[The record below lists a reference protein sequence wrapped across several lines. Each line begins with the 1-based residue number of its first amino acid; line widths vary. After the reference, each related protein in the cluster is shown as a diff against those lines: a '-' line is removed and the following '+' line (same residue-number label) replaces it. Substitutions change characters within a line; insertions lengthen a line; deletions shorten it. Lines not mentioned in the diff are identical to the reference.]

1 MQMIFK
7 IKTII
12 MRSVFGCW
20 MVLFLTSCGPGT
32 FVGTWSDVLSK
43 QVQKKQGRTEGQRT
57 VGTTDNG
64 AVASGSDPAV
74 MRLYSEAGR
83 GLWLVNERAGLAH
96 TIIGIE
102 NRDHGLLTF
111 RETGPQTGLAVAA
124 GDLNGDGR
132 DDLILGAP
140 EADGPL
146 QGATASGWVYV
157 VFGREQFPKK
167 LDLKEAGNLSLW
179 AGRSAGRNRFGQTMI
194 TADLNGDG
202 LSDVIIGAPHASPR
216 LSRDHESTSS
226 VKAHAGS
233 VFVLYGRRDWGK
245 GSQLSEILD
254 LSQRADVIIHGAREG
269 DLTGFALAAGDVNG
283 DLRQDLLIGAPGGR
297 GDGESGRQA
306 GLTYIIHGRSH
317 FPHILHLSATWNSRL
332 HGIDG
337 SGTRLTLMQNRPD
350 RAGSSLA
357 AGDVNGDG
365 IDDVIIGAPFGDGW
379 SNEREDAGECY
390 VVFGHA
396 ALPRELTLGSQA
408 NVIIYGTEPFVH
420 AGRVV
425 TIGDLNHDGAGDV
438 VIGSY
443 GQSQQVEDAQR
454 VKGHRAHVIHG
465 GSGLSPELFLDRQ
478 DTLALLSSDSKA
490 SDSATASLENVLPDA
505 MSSRPGPIMIFDH
518 NRDGHPDVLVG
529 LPEARGLSAQ
539 SSRVSHASQKPWAS
553 RPGVLNLF
561 LSSGKPGR
569 AGIRQVIQA
578 PQPGEE
584 EMFGA
589 SIAHGDFNGDGRSD
603 LLVGAP
609 GLERS
614 ARTLVPFGSLRPAG
628 GGYLFFGR
636 PRK

>member
-1 MQMIFK
+1 MIFE
-7 IKTII
+7 INTRI
-12 MRSVFGCW
+12 MRSVFACW
-20 MVLFLTSCGPGT
+20 VLLLLTSCGPGT
-32 FVGTWSDVLSK
+32 FVGTWSDIMSK
-43 QVQKKQGRTEGQRT
+43 RGPGRTGQVEREREKAMPDA
-57 VGTTDNG
+57 GTMVSRG
-64 AVASGSDPAV
+64 DPSV
-74 MRLYSEAGR
+74 MRLYAEEGR
-83 GLWLVNERAGLAH
+83 GLWLVNEQAGLAH

-102 NRDHGLLTF
+102 NGNSGLLTF

-216 LSRDHESTSS
+216 LSRDHETTPG

-233 VFVLYGRRDWGK
+233 VFVLYGRRDWGE

-297 GDGESGRQA
+297 GDGGGGRQA

-317 FPHILHLSATWNSRL
+317 FPHVLDLSNTWNSRL

-337 SGTRLTLMQNRPD
+337 SGTRLTLAQNRPD

-357 AGDVNGDG
+357 TGDVNGDG
-365 IDDVIIGAPFGDGW
+365 IDDVVIGAPFGDGW

-396 ALPRELTLGSQA
+396 TLPRELTLGSQA

-438 VIGSY
+438 VIGSS
-443 GQSQQVEDAQR
+443 GQSQQVEGAQQ

-478 DTLALLSSDSKA
+478 DTLALLSSDSGA
-490 SDSATASLENVLPDA
+490 SDSATASLDNVLPDA
-505 MSSRPGPIMIFDH
+505 MPSRPGPIMIFDH

-539 SSRVSHASQKPWAS
+539 SSRVSHTGQKPRAS

-561 LSSGKPGR
+561 LSPGKQRR
-569 AGIRQVIQA
+569 AMIRQVIQA
-578 PQPGEE
+578 PHPGEE

-636 PRK
+636 PRE

>member
-1 MQMIFK
+1 MLL
-7 IKTII
+7 
-12 MRSVFGCW
+12 V
-20 MVLFLTSCGPGT
+20 LTSCGPGT
-32 FVGTWSDVLSK
+32 FVGTWSDIISK
-43 QVQKKQGRTEGQRT
+43 RGEEATGQT
-57 VGTTDNG
+57 VRQG
-64 AVASGSDPAV
+64 AVETRDEGAVTSRGDPSV
-74 MRLYSEAGR
+74 MRLYAEAGH
-83 GLWLVNERAGLAH
+83 GLWLVNEQAGLAH

-216 LSRDHESTSS
+216 LSRDHDPTSR

-233 VFVLYGRRDWGK
+233 VFVLYGRRDWGE
-245 GSQLSEILD
+245 GSQLSESLD

-283 DLRQDLLIGAPGGR
+283 DHRQDLLIGAPGGR

-317 FPHILHLSATWNSRL
+317 FPHVLHLSETWNSRL

-337 SGTRLTLMQNRPD
+337 SGTRLTLTQNRPD

-357 AGDVNGDG
+357 TGDVNGDG
-365 IDDVIIGAPFGDGW
+365 IDDVVIGAPFGDGW
-379 SNEREDAGECY
+379 SNELEDAGECY
-390 VVFGHA
+390 IVFGDTV
-396 ALPRELTLGSQA
+396 LPRELALGSQVDA
-408 NVIIYGTEPFVH
+408 IIYGTEPF
-420 AGRVV
+420 ARSGRVV
-425 TIGDLNHDGAGDV
+425 AIGDMNHDGVGDV
-438 VIGSY
+438 VIGSSVRSRQA
-443 GQSQQVEDAQR
+443 GAGAKTVTR
-454 VKGHRAHVIHG
+454 PLAHVVYG
-465 GSGLSPELFLDRQ
+465 GSDLSPTLFIDRAA
-478 DTLALLSSDSKA
+478 TLPFVA
-490 SDSATASLENVLPDA
+490 SDSRRSGFSSTSWDNFFPDSMSL
-505 MSSRPGPIMIFDH
+505 RPSPIMIFDH
-518 NRDGHPDVLVG
+518 NHDGRADVLAG
-529 LPEARGLSAQ
+529 LPDARGLSGP
-539 SSRVSHASQKPWAS
+539 SSRVSQKDQPALAV

-561 LSSGKPGR
+561 LNRGAFRIP
-569 AGIRQVIQA
+569 QVIQA
-578 PQPGEE
+578 PHPGEE

-589 SIAHGDFNGDGRSD
+589 SLAHGDFNGDSHSD
-603 LLVGAP
+603 FLVGAP
-609 GLERS
+609 GLQRQS
-614 ARTLVPFGSLRPAG
+614 RTLGVFDSHRPVG
-628 GGYLFFGR
+628 GGYLFLGTMQE
-636 PRK
+636 